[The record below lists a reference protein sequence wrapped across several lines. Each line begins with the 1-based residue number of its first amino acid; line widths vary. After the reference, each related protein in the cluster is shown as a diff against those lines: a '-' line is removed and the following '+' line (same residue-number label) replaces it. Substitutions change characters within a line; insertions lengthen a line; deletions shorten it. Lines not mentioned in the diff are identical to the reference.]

1 MRLIDADAL
10 RAKWRAAMLHMV
22 RGKDGMH
29 PIALEILI
37 EDLEKFPTIEAE
49 PVRHGRLKYRHVNSH
64 HIPSSCKV
72 ICMECGYE
80 KSRLDG
86 EIIRYCQYCGAKMDL
101 KGDGSD
107 VRLENLHR

>member
-10 RAKWRAAMLHMV
+10 LKE
-22 RGKDGMH
+22 KD
-29 PIALEILI
+29 EIYIPPEDPEETWCFGANI
-37 EDLEKFPTIEAE
+37 EVIHLDDVMNAPTIEAE

-101 KGDGSD
+101 KGD
-107 VRLENLHR
+107 

>member
-37 EDLEKFPTIEAE
+37 EDLEKFPTM
-49 PVRHGRLKYRHVNSH
+49 NN
-64 HIPSSCKV
+64 
-72 ICMECGYE
+72 
-80 KSRLDG
+80 
-86 EIIRYCQYCGAKMDL
+86 YCPNCGAKMD
-101 KGDGSD
+101 KGDETHD
-107 VRLENLHR
+107 TQEI

>member
-1 MRLIDADAL
+1 MRPIDAETVAEKM
-10 RAKWRAAMLHMV
+10 RHMYCDDCDFERRERCKNDPLCLFLAYV
-22 RGKDGMH
+22 DN
-29 PIALEILI
+29 A
-37 EDLEKFPTIEAE
+37 PTLDVE
-49 PVRHGRLKYRHVNSH
+49 PVRHGRLRYRHVNPH

-101 KGDGSD
+101 KGD
-107 VRLENLHR
+107 